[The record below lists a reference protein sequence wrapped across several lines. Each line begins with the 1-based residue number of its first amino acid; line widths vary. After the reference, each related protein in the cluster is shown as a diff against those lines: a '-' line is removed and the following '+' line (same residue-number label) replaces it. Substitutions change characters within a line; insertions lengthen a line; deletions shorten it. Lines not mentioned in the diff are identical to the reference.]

1 MTSTPTSP
9 APGWSGRTDGESA
22 EHLRWHQ
29 VVRPASSG
37 SALPDDG
44 SPASASEGASSG
56 ASAEGARSTALIGFA
71 SDEGVRRNRGRIGAS
86 EGPNALRAALSPLSY
101 RPAAGTLTD
110 HGDVVV
116 SLGDDEHPGDLED
129 GQRALGEQISGLL
142 DEHDLTVVLGGG
154 HETAY
159 ASYRGL
165 AGSRHV
171 GEKTRIG
178 ILNLD
183 AHFDLREEDR
193 PTSGTP
199 FLQALQD
206 EAEAGRRPRYAVVGI
221 SEPNNTE
228 ALFQTAREHNVRWVC
243 DEQAQTGD
251 LPNILRFVRRF
262 VREVDVLYL
271 TVDLDVLPAA
281 IAPGVSAPAG
291 FGVPYA
297 VVHACV
303 SEAASSGKLVLADVV
318 ELNPSLDVDGRTA
331 KAAARLIHTLVSR
344 HRPLG

>member
-1 MTSTPTSP
+1 MSSTPASP
-9 APGWSGRTDGESA
+9 APGWSGRTDGETP

-29 VVRPASSG
+29 VVRPASG
-37 SALPDDG
+37 LPDDG
-44 SPASASEGASSG
+44 SVAPASDVASPAPS
-56 ASAEGARSTALIGFA
+56 RSTALIGFA

-86 EGPNALRAALSPLSY
+86 EGPSALRAALSPLSY
-101 RPAAGTLTD
+101 RASTGALTD

-116 SLGDDEHPGDLED
+116 PLGDEEHPGDLED
-129 GQRALGEQISGLL
+129 GQAALGERISGLL
-142 DEHDLTVVLGGG
+142 DAHDLTVVLGGG

-165 AGSRHV
+165 VGSRHV
-171 GEKTRIG
+171 GQDTRIG

-183 AHFDLREEDR
+183 AHFDLREEAM

-199 FLQALQD
+199 FLQALED
-206 EAEAGRRPRYAVVGI
+206 EAVAGRTSRYAVVGI

-228 ALFQTAREHNVRWVC
+228 ALFQTAREHTVRWVC

-251 LPNILRFVRRF
+251 LPNVLRFVR
-262 VREVDVLYL
+262 ELIDAVDVLYL

-303 SEAASSGKLVLADVV
+303 SEAAASGKLVLADVV

-331 KAAARLIHTLVSR
+331 KAAARLIHTLVDR
-344 HRPLG
+344 HRPVG

>member
-1 MTSTPTSP
+1 MSSSTSP
-9 APGWSGRTDGESA
+9 APGWSGRTDGDA
-22 EHLRWHQ
+22 PEHLRWHQ
-29 VVRPASSG
+29 AVRPAA
-37 SALPDDG
+37 SAPSQPDDG
-44 SPASASEGASSG
+44 
-56 ASAEGARSTALIGFA
+56 RSTALIGFA
-71 SDEGVRRNRGRIGAS
+71 SDEGVRRNRGRVGAA
-86 EGPNALRAALSPLSY
+86 EGPDALRAALSPLSY
-101 RPAAGTLTD
+101 QASTGSLTD
-110 HGDVVV
+110 HGDVTVA
-116 SLGDDEHPGDLED
+116 LGDEEHPGDLEA
-129 GQRALGEQISGLL
+129 GQATLAQKVSALL
-142 DEHDLTVVLGGG
+142 DSHDLTVVLGGG

-171 GEKTRIG
+171 GEDTRIG

-183 AHFDLREEDR
+183 AHFDLRREPV

-199 FLQALQD
+199 FLQALQE
-206 EAEAGRRPRYAVVGI
+206 EAAAGRTARYAVVGI
-221 SEPNNTE
+221 SEPNNTQ
-228 ALFQTAREHNVRWVC
+228 ALFATASEHGVRWMT

-251 LPNILRFVRRF
+251 LPNVLRFVR
-262 VREVDVLYL
+262 ELIDAVDVLYL

-303 SEAASSGKLVLADVV
+303 AEAAASGKLVLADVV

-331 KAAARLIHTLVSR
+331 KAAARLIHTAVNR
-344 HRPLG
+344 HRRMG